1 MMIKKPVGKIIIYV
15 LVAAV
20 VLCAA
25 GLGLLFLISNLQKIN
40 LRQSIISEC
49 PFTIAGDAD
58 WKIYPNNN
66 QAGLI
71 AAVSEHDG
79 QADRMI
85 LILDKSA
92 NKYSSAGDIRN
103 VVLWNSFFRISYSR
117 WEDSWGKL
125 EEKNVYESS
134 NYIYLR
140 TQYDSRATLTRIK
153 IGIGASDSFD
163 SGSGEGVL
171 FSFTDPFK
179 VTYYTYGGTDASRS
193 QEYDE
198 KRSSWSAVTTYEDV
212 GIAYD

>member
-1 MMIKKPVGKIIIYV
+1 MFFFI
-15 LVAAV
+15 AATV
-20 VLCAA
+20 VLCVA
-25 GLGLLFLISNLQKIN
+25 GLGLYFLISNLYKNN
-40 LRQSIISEC
+40 LRKGIISEC
-49 PFTIAGDAD
+49 PFAIANDAD

-66 QAGLI
+66 LAGLI

-103 VVLWNSFFRISYSR
+103 VVLWNSYFRISYSR

-134 NYIYLR
+134 NYVYLR
-140 TQYDSRATLTRIK
+140 TQYDSRATLTRVK

-198 KRSSWSAVTTYEDV
+198 KRSIWSAVTTYEDV